1 VKGYSRDTPEY
12 PFTKSGTLHSTQ
24 PSGGGMLFLIKF
36 NTYLIKIFTFFSGL
50 AIVVLTGIAAANM
63 LLRVIYVPINGSYE
77 LIGFCGAVATGFA
90 FGYTQVRKDHIIVT
104 IFTDK
109 FSPKTNKVLDGLNY
123 FVNMIFF
130 FIVSRE
136 TLKWGFKIA
145 QTGELSETLKI
156 IYHPFIYCLS
166 LGFAVLSF
174 TLLID
179 FLKVLWGKGTKK

>member
-1 VKGYSRDTPEY
+1 ME
-12 PFTKSGTLHSTQ
+12 
-24 PSGGGMLFLIKF
+24 FLLKF
-36 NTYLIKIFTFFSGL
+36 NTYLNRILAFFSGL
-50 AIVVLTGIAAANM
+50 AIVALTGIAAGNM

-90 FGYTQVRKDHIIVT
+90 LGYTQIRKDQIIVT

-109 FSPKTNKVLDGLNY
+109 FSPKINKMLNGLNY

-130 FIVSRE
+130 FIVARE
-136 TLKWGFKIA
+136 TLKWGIKIA
-145 QTGELSETLKI
+145 RTGELSETLKI

-179 FLKVLWGKGTKK
+179 LLRLLWGKGVKG

>member
-1 VKGYSRDTPEY
+1 MV
-12 PFTKSGTLHSTQ
+12 
-24 PSGGGMLFLIKF
+24 FLIRF
-36 NTYLIKIFTFFSGL
+36 NTYLNKVLAVFSGF
-50 AIVVLTGIAAANM
+50 AIVTLTGIAAANM
-63 LLRVIYVPINGSYE
+63 LLRVIYVPINGSYQ

-90 FGYTQVRKDHIIVT
+90 LGYTQIRKDQIIVT

-109 FSPKTNKVLDGLNY
+109 FSHKTNKMLDGLNY

-136 TLKWGFKIA
+136 TLKWGIKIA
-145 QTGELSETLKI
+145 RTGELSETLKI
-156 IYHPFIYCLS
+156 IYYPFIYCLS

-179 FLKVLWGKGTKK
+179 FLKVLWGKEEVKA